1 VNVDLGIW
9 SKLTKAVVLLLGL
22 AGVLGVALWYA
33 PLIERNERM
42 RKQIYQYDL
51 QILKEADDGRLL
63 KSAIDA
69 LSRDPKAVERQVR
82 ETLGYAKPGET
93 VFHFERAPPTEPA
106 RR

>member
-1 VNVDLGIW
+1 MNVDLGIW
-9 SKLTKAVVLLLGL
+9 SKLSKAVVLLLVL

-51 QILKEADDGRLL
+51 LIQKEAADGRLL
-63 KSAIDA
+63 KAAIDA
-69 LSRDPKAVERQVR
+69 LGRDPKAVERQVR

-93 VFHFERAPPTEPA
+93 VFRFERAPLAEIPG
-106 RR
+106 R